1 MEGETHIYNSR
12 NFSILLNTGPG
23 ARRYIIYNSRNFSIL
38 LNCKWN
44 LCAIEST
51 TVEIFLYYLTPTL
64 CICTILRSQATLFLS
79 FYITFAQYML
89 SNIDY
94 YKIKVQVCIML

>member
-12 NFSILLNTGPG
+12 NFSILLNL
-23 ARRYIIYNSRNFSIL
+23 RLLVQIVSIYNSRNFSIL
-38 LNCKWN
+38 LNNQGKVYSV
-44 LCAIEST
+44 IST